1 MASNPLITFKA
12 GSCEIDQSTKPYK
25 VVPNPNSGYIYLY
38 MEENLIHFC
47 WRERSKPLDHEDNLD
62 LVMLPTDCHFLPY
75 EPSTS
80 EPNTKTNGRIFILK
94 FSSSFQRYAF
104 WMQSKPEIPTN
115 PSHFSERDLKIGRVV
130 DKLLQGQDVNIPA
143 EIAAIKNS
151 GGDNDDEDEPMEDV
165 EGHGNFPIHRDG
177 SSGGAGPG
185 ATGGDIRREGASSRE
200 GGADGGRA
208 KEIYFFFLT
217 DRKKFA
223 DDVTSDGYEST
234 NTASIVQNF
243 LNSLKGEQNVATHQ
257 TIGTLSLSLHSLLQ
271 SSITIPIIDSFNPV
285 QIDKLLSHLPLAI
298 LLIAQELDETQGS
311 FDTDNVETN
320 DARSS
325 LAIKALSL
333 DCKKSI
339 LKRVIRSP
347 QFNQSLW
354 SLTIAIQK
362 GGLPNIAEA
371 LQIKVLNSGFVEGG
385 TVPLAGGTAIEA
397 FLDGIKTTII

>member
-25 VVPNPNSGYIYLY
+25 VVPNPSSGYVYLY

-80 EPNTKTNGRIFILK
+80 EPKTKTNGRIFILK

-130 DKLLQGQDVNIPA
+130 DDLLQGQDVNISA
-143 EIAAIKNS
+143 EIAAIKSS
-151 GGDNDDEDEPMEDV
+151 GGNDDGDEPMEDV
-165 EGHGNFPIHRDG
+165 EGHGGFSTQHDG
-177 SSGGAGPG
+177 GSGGAGPG

-208 KEIYFFFLT
+208 DVYGST
-217 DRKKFA
+217 D
-223 DDVTSDGYEST
+223 
-234 NTASIVQNF
+234 TASIVQNF
-243 LNSLKGEQNVATHQ
+243 LDSLKGEQNVAKHQ
-257 TIGTLSLSLHSLLQ
+257 TKGTSPLSLHSLLQ
-271 SSITIPIIDSFNPV
+271 SSITIPMIDSFDPV
-285 QIDKLLSHLPLAI
+285 QIDKLLSHLPMAI
-298 LLIAQELDETQGS
+298 LLIAQELEETPDVSDTHIDETS
-311 FDTDNVETN
+311 
-320 DARSS
+320 DAKSS
-325 LAIKALSL
+325 VAIKALSF

-347 QFNQSLW
+347 QFHQSLW
-354 SLTIAIQK
+354 SLTAAIQK
-362 GGLPNIAEA
+362 GGLPNIADA
-371 LQIKVLNSGFVEGG
+371 LQIKVLNSGFIDGG
-385 TVPLAGGTAIEA
+385 TVPLAGGAAVEA
-397 FLDGIKTTII
+397 FLAGIKTTIINDKNLPN

>member
-25 VVPNPNSGYIYLY
+25 VVPNPSSGYVYLY

-75 EPSTS
+75 ESSTS

-115 PSHFSERDLKIGRVV
+115 PSHFSERDLRIGRLV
-130 DKLLQGQDVNIPA
+130 DRLLQGQDVNIPV
-143 EIAAIKNS
+143 EIAAIKSS
-151 GGDNDDEDEPMEDV
+151 GGNNDDDDEDDPMEDV
-165 EGHGNFPIHRDG
+165 EGHSSFPIHRDG
-177 SSGGAGPG
+177 ASGGAGP
-185 ATGGDIRREGASSRE
+185 GGDIRREGASSRE

-208 KEIYFFFLT
+208 DDYGST
-217 DRKKFA
+217 D
-223 DDVTSDGYEST
+223 
-234 NTASIVQNF
+234 TASIVQNF
-243 LNSLKGEQNVATHQ
+243 LNSLKGEQNIATHQ
-257 TIGTLSLSLHSLLQ
+257 TKGALTISIHNLLQ
-271 SSITIPIIDSFNPV
+271 SSITIPMIDSFNPV
-285 QIDKLLSHLPLAI
+285 QIDKLLSHLPLTI
-298 LLIAQELDETQGS
+298 LLIAQELDETREI
-311 FDTDNVETN
+311 FDTEIDETD
-320 DARSS
+320 DAR
-325 LAIKALSL
+325 LLVALKALSF

-347 QFNQSLW
+347 QFKQSLW
-354 SLTIAIQK
+354 SLTTAIQK

-371 LQIKVLNSGFVEGG
+371 LQIKVLNSGFVEKE
-385 TVPLAGGTAIEA
+385 TVPLAGGAAIEA
-397 FLDGIKTTII
+397 FLAGIKTTIIDS